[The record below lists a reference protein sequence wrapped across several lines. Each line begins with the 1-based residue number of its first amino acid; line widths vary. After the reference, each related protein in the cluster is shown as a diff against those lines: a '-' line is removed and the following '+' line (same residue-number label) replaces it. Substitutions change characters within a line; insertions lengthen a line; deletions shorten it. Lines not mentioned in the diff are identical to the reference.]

1 MEHINVFEDYLREN
15 GKAEKSIKSY
25 TGDVRG
31 YIRFL
36 SEKGIIIDGQLNRF
50 AINSYKNHLLQENYE
65 PTTTNKK
72 LNSLQSF
79 NVHLIESGDM
89 TDMVINLGRDRIKIA
104 KGSEKQVET
113 FSADILD
120 ALIFHLES
128 KSKAIR
134 DKAVIELLLYTGVRV
149 SELVSIRIK
158 DIDFLSHQL
167 KVIGKGG
174 KYREIPLKPEVTETI
189 KKYLLERR
197 QNPYYKSEY
206 LLLGQR
212 GNAIN
217 RILNRIT
224 KETKLVQKLK
234 PHTFRHAFC
243 TNLIKK
249 GIPLTTVA
257 KLACHAS
264 IETTSRLYIGRSQ

>member
-1 MEHINVFEDYLREN
+1 MSGCRRKRSRPPRSVAPPPGFF
-15 GKAEKSIKSY
+15 GPP
-25 TGDVRG
+25 RG
-31 YIRFL
+31 CR
-36 SEKGIIIDGQLNRF
+36 
-50 AINSYKNHLLQENYE
+50 
-65 PTTTNKK
+65 
-72 LNSLQSF
+72 
-79 NVHLIESGDM
+79 
-89 TDMVINLGRDRIKIA
+89 
-104 KGSEKQVET
+104 
-113 FSADILD
+113 

-174 KYREIPLKPEVTETI
+174 KYREIHLKPEVTETI

-217 RILNRIT
+217 RILIESLKRR
-224 KETKLVQKLK
+224 KLVQKLK
-234 PHTFRHAFC
+234 PTH
-243 TNLIKK
+243 LQ
-249 GIPLTTVA
+249 
-257 KLACHAS
+257 ACLLHQS
-264 IETTSRLYIGRSQ
+264 H